1 MKRSFTIIWGF
12 VLFLVFGTG
21 NVNAKSGGMSD
32 DSKNVL
38 GVKVPKI
45 ESFVLVTNEEGANI
59 YKSASTESPRQVM
72 WLENDEEEGEVQ
84 VDVTWS
90 DKKAPSKYT
99 VENALEYN
107 GVCLLLLG
115 EEGDFWKVNIYRD
128 YAPGLEVGYIRKS
141 DAEKV
146 AFEPLTADMIKAPN
160 DEKLSPTV
168 VKTEGKFAGLVM
180 DIGSD
185 EEWGEEWIDVGV
197 LVDGI
202 IVAPETSKVT
212 LRRDDEVKNL
222 EFVTDKES
230 GGVLLRYPESMMM
243 TDSDGSFGM
252 WFDPAK
258 LTDQQIDQML
268 KVLSKQK
275 QSGCVKC
282 ECRIPKGDDSRTI
295 FYLKQ

>member
-1 MKRSFTIIWGF
+1 MKRSYTIIWGF
-12 VLFLVFGTG
+12 VLFLMFGTG
-21 NVNAKSGGMSD
+21 NVNAKSGGVSD

-59 YKSASTESPRQVM
+59 YKSASAESPWRVI

-90 DKKAPSKYT
+90 NKKAPSKYT
-99 VENALEYN
+99 VENAVEYE
-107 GVCLLLLG
+107 GECLLLLG
-115 EEGDFWKVNIYRD
+115 EEGDFWKVNIFEH
-128 YAPGLEVGYIRKS
+128 YAPSLEVGYIRKS
-141 DAEKV
+141 DAEMV

-168 VKTEGKFAGLVM
+168 VKTGGKFAGLVM

-197 LVDGI
+197 LVNGM
-202 IVAPETSKVT
+202 IVTPESSKVT
-212 LRRDDEVKNL
+212 LRRDDEVKSL
-222 EFVTDKES
+222 KFVWDKEC
-230 GGVLLRYPESMMM
+230 GGVLLRYPEPMM
-243 TDSDGSFGM
+243 TDSEGALGT

-258 LTDQQIDQML
+258 LTDNQIEQML
-268 KVLSKQK
+268 KVLGKQK
-275 QSGCVKC
+275 KSKGVKC
-282 ECRIPKGDDSRTI
+282 ECRIPQGDGSRQT
-295 FYLKQ
+295 FYIK